1 MITTVDG
8 LLAGM
13 TPPNEIMKIGTT
25 MQAAGVQHSLL
36 YATGRPAAAAA
47 PAPGLNGTTLTT
59 YPGQIPFTN
68 PTAGLLSYLASLE
81 ATATQILALML
92 MDRLWHNSGIVAATT
107 GAQAIT
113 FSGLPSRDA
122 NGGALGAGCMA
133 ALEVST
139 VTGNG
144 APVTTITIS
153 YTNETGT
160 AGRTGTIASFPA
172 TAVAGTFVPF
182 ALQAGDLGIRSIQSI
197 TLGTSLVSGTV
208 HLVVYR
214 KLAALNLTQPNAGA
228 PKDAIG
234 LGFPRLYDNTVPFL
248 VCLPNG
254 TTAATVT
261 GSLVVAQG

>member
-36 YATGRPAAAAA
+36 YATWPTRGGRRTVAWAERHDAHHLPRPDSVHQSNGRAAVV
-47 PAPGLNGTTLTT
+47 
-59 YPGQIPFTN
+59 
-68 PTAGLLSYLASLE
+68 
-81 ATATQILALML
+81 
-92 MDRLWHNSGIVAATT
+92 SGIARSDGDADPRADADRSAVAQQRNR
-107 GAQAIT
+107 G
-113 FSGLPSRDA
+113 RDDGRA
-122 NGGALGAGCMA
+122 GDHVLGPAVTRLERRRVRAGCMA

-153 YTNETGT
+153 YTNESGT

-214 KLAALNLTQPNAGA
+214 KLAALNLAQPNAGA